1 MKKKIVAIL
10 CLVLMFSLTGCGR
23 DALSYIQ
30 EHSKLD
36 LRGKYSTLEV
46 DDTYYSTGD
55 AIYKYEIRSSEIESV
70 RQFIKDNWG
79 DMTSGENLH
88 LPKNLSSPIYKQLD
102 EDKAYC
108 SETYF
113 FWTNTETGAKTDE
126 LGVYVVDKGTEM
138 YLVFSAIP

>member
-1 MKKKIVAIL
+1 MKKNAILIL
-10 CLVLMFSLTGCGR
+10 CLILIFTLTGCTK

-36 LRGKYSTLEV
+36 LRGKYSSFEI

-55 AIYKYEIRSSEIESV
+55 SIYKYEIRSSEIENV

-79 DMTSGENLH
+79 DLVSGENLH
-88 LPKNLSSPIYKQLD
+88 LPKNLSSPIYKQVA
-102 EDKAYC
+102 EDKEYC

-126 LGVYVVDKGTEM
+126 LGVYIVDKGTEM

>member
-1 MKKKIVAIL
+1 MKRRVAIL
-10 CLVLMFSLTGCGR
+10 LCLILAFSLTGCGK

-36 LRGKYSTLEV
+36 LRGKYSSVEV

-55 AIYKYEIRSSEIESV
+55 SIYKYEIRSSEIENV

-79 DMTSGENLH
+79 DLVSGDRIH
-88 LPKNLSSPIYKQLD
+88 IPKNLSSPIYQQVAD
-102 EDKAYC
+102 DKAYC
-108 SETYF
+108 SETCF